1 MVTMQLFSTLQWAFD
16 EKNKFLNFFMIKI
29 YFSNFQF
36 LFQWMKYIYVRDG
49 ARVILHRIENVIR
62 SLKTQNVM

>member
-16 EKNKFLNFFMIKI
+16 EKNKFLKFF
-29 YFSNFQF
+29 YDFFSNFQF

-62 SLKTQNVM
+62 RLRTQNVM